1 MNFYTKKNIKNKF
14 IDFSSILIFCFLIF
28 YFTYAGLKG
37 EHGLF
42 KNLESVAEISSL
54 RSELEIIKS
63 KKMELESKVV
73 RFGNS
78 SLDLE
83 LLDEQSRKTL
93 GMARA
98 DEIILE

>member
-1 MNFYTKKNIKNKF
+1 MNYYQKKIVKRKI
-14 IDFSSILIFCFLIF
+14 IDLFSIFIFCFLIF

-37 EHGLF
+37 EYGLF
-42 KNLESVAEISSL
+42 KNLESIAKIKSL
-54 RSELEIIKS
+54 NTELENLKL
-63 KKMELESKVV
+63 KKLELESKVV

-83 LLDEQSRKTL
+83 LLDEQARKTL

-98 DEIILE
+98 NEIILD